1 MSFLSVF
8 CASVILIA
16 QYGII
21 KPMNELFGK
30 TYRYLLSCGFS
41 PVHKGFKLIIDAV
54 TVLCDE
60 RCRITMSQLYGR
72 LAKKHDISPHSV
84 QKNIKNAIDFAS
96 LNCDID
102 FFASEFG
109 PLAKGC
115 GLPCGAFLCYVA
127 DRMQYG

>member
-1 MSFLSVF
+1 MD
-8 CASVILIA
+8 
-16 QYGII
+16 
-21 KPMNELFGK
+21 ELYKK
-30 TYRYLLSCGFS
+30 TYKYLLSCGFS

-54 TVLCDE
+54 ALLAE
-60 RCRITMSQLYGR
+60 GRCRLTMTDVYNA
-72 LAKKHDISPHSV
+72 LAQRHSISPHSV

-109 PLAKGC
+109 SLSRGG
-115 GLPCGAFLCYVA
+115 GLSCGAFLCYVT